1 MSTEWCFARERKLRR
16 MSEKMLKPLLVGQA
30 PGESG
35 DGIPLSGRCG
45 RKLCGLMKT
54 DLDDY
59 LEKFDRVNVL
69 DFFPGKNGKGDAFP
83 INKAREMAS
92 RIRLGERPFVV
103 LLGRNVARAFGMAKM
118 DPLTW
123 TTVRGTPVALV
134 PHPSGVNRWWN
145 DCTNVRRAR
154 RFLRNIYNVARVNC
168 ELSSS
173 SKAC

>member
-1 MSTEWCFARERKLRR
+1 MP
-16 MSEKMLKPLLVGQA
+16 EKILKPLIIGQA
-30 PGESG
+30 PGGSG

-59 LEKFDRVNVL
+59 LETFDRINVL
-69 DFFPGKNGKGDAFP
+69 ESFPGKNGKGDSFP
-83 INKAREMAS
+83 TRKAREMAS
-92 RIRLGERPFVV
+92 KIELHGRPLVV
-103 LLGRNVARAFGMAKM
+103 LLGRNVARAFGLAKM

-123 TTVRGTPVALV
+123 TTVHGTKVALV

-154 RFLRNIYNVARVNC
+154 RFLRKIYNDTRMKSG
-168 ELSSS
+168 LSSS
-173 SKAC
+173 PKAC